1 MNALKINADCRWYK
15 TDRPCLP
22 HKRYG
27 YVCAGCPAYDPIAQR
42 VLIVKLDATGD
53 VLRTTSLL
61 RPLHAAMPACHV
73 TWITLPG
80 AVEVLRPNKL
90 IEEVIPLGVEALLLL
105 QTQQFDVVI
114 NPDASITSSRLATLA
129 RAPDKRGFV
138 VDELGRLV
146 PLNDEARRWYEMGL
160 NDDLKKTNQRTY
172 QSILLA
178 IAELPATEH
187 PIIWEVTKAEAE
199 FAASFARRANIAPG
213 QQLII
218 GLNTGAGGRWRWKK
232 WTEEGY
238 IELISTI
245 TRAYPDAHVLLYG
258 GPEERQ
264 RNEELARQAPGHL
277 TDTGT
282 HNTLREFGALIDLCD
297 VLVTGDTMAMHMAL
311 ALGKQVVA
319 LFGPTSAPEIEL
331 YDHGTKIVPRDMPCL
346 GCYLWDCDI
355 RPACM
360 ERITTEQVMTALM
373 KHVAALSNAVTTEAS
388 RRTSDCA

>member
-1 MNALKINADCRWYK
+1 MNAFKINADCRWYK
-15 TDRPCLP
+15 TDRPCSP

-27 YVCAGCPAYDPIAQR
+27 YVCAGCPTYDPIARR

-61 RPLHAAMPACHV
+61 RPLHAAMPASHV
-73 TWITLPG
+73 TWITLPE
-80 AVEVLRPNKL
+80 AVDVLRPNKL
-90 IEEVIPLGVEALLLL
+90 IDEVVPLGAEALLLL
-105 QTQQFDVVI
+105 QTQQFDIVI
-114 NPDASITSSRLATLA
+114 NPDASIASSRLATLA
-129 RAPDKRGFV
+129 RASNKRGFV
-138 VDELGRLV
+138 VDDLGRLV

-160 NDDLKKTNQRTY
+160 NDEFKKKNQRTY

-187 PIIWEVTKAEAE
+187 PIIWEITEAE
-199 FAASFARRANIAPG
+199 TAFARNFARRGNIVPG
-213 QQLII
+213 KQLII

-258 GPEERQ
+258 GPEERE
-264 RNEELARQAPGHL
+264 RNKELARQAPGRL

-282 HNTLREFGALIDLCD
+282 NNTLREFGALIDLCD
-297 VLVTGDTMAMHMAL
+297 VLVTGDTMALHMAL
-311 ALGKQVVA
+311 ALGKRVVA

-331 YDHGTKIVPRDMPCL
+331 YDQGTKIEPHNMSCL
-346 GCYLWDCDI
+346 GCYLWDCDV

-360 ERITTEQVMTALM
+360 ERITAEQVMRALT
-373 KHVAALSNAVTTEAS
+373 KNVAALPSAIST
-388 RRTSDCA
+388 